1 MARNIKQ
8 DRKAISP
15 VISTIIIVAIAIAIA
30 IAVAYWMV
38 GITGGFTRFEKLDV
52 TTIYADAWTNN
63 TSGYNIT
70 LSMKN
75 SGQVAITFDR
85 ILINGKPAV
94 TTDGTTGA
102 YGANVVAEL
111 VSGGT
116 SWNSTLNP
124 GESRTIRIL
133 CNSSASSTFSSGVSI
148 EVALMTRSGNSY
160 PKSVTLP

>member
-52 TTIYADAWTNN
+52 TTIYADTWTNG
-63 TSGYNIT
+63 SGYNIT

-102 YGANVVAEL
+102 YGANVVAEN
-111 VSGGT
+111 STGGT
-116 SWNSTLNP
+116 NWNGTLNP

-133 CNSSASSTFSSGVSI
+133 CNSSASSTFSAG
-148 EVALMTRSGNSY
+148 
-160 PKSVTLP
+160 